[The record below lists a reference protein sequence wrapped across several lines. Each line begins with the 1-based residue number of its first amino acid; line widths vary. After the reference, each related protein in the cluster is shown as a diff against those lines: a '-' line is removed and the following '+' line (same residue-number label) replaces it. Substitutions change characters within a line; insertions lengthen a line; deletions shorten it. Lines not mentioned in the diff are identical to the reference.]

1 MRDVLIIGGGPA
13 GLTAALYAARA
24 GLSVTI
30 LEKLLAGGQAAQTS
44 RIENYPGF
52 ADGVDGVELSMEM
65 ERQAIRA
72 GAEILYESA
81 VEINIEQKR
90 VRADSGWHPARALI
104 LAMGAHPR
112 RLHVDGEE
120 RFIGRGVSFCATC
133 DGALYRGKRVAV
145 IGGGNSAAEEALY
158 LSGIGCHVL
167 LIHRRDALRAEKAV
181 AEQALSKE
189 NILPLWNSQVE
200 AFLGEA
206 KLSSLRLNG
215 GRTEPV
221 DAAFV
226 AIGRV
231 PDTTL
236 VTGQVPMDTDGFI
249 MADDLCQTGVPGV
262 FAVGDARRKPLRQ
275 IVTAVS
281 DGAIAANEVSRYVS
295 RA

>member
-30 LEKLLAGGQAAQTS
+30 LEKLMAGGQAAQTN

-52 ADGVDGVELSMEM
+52 ADGIGGPELCMEM
-65 ERQAIRA
+65 ERQAVQA
-72 GAEILYESA
+72 GAQIQYEGA
-81 VEINIEQKR
+81 IEVNIDLKR
-90 VRADSGWHPARALI
+90 VRTDSGWHQARAI
-104 LAMGAHPR
+104 VLAMGAHPR
-112 RLHVDGEE
+112 RLHVNGEE

-167 LIHRRDALRAEKAV
+167 LVHRRNALRAEEAV
-181 AEQALSKE
+181 AKEVLSR
-189 NILPLWNSQVE
+189 NNVLPLWNSQVE
-200 AFLGEA
+200 AFLGDA
-206 KLSSLRLNG
+206 KLSSLQLNG

-226 AIGRV
+226 SVGRV
-231 PDTTL
+231 PDTSL
-236 VTGQVPMDTDGFI
+236 VAGQVPMDPQGFL
-249 MADDLCQTGVPGV
+249 MANDLCQTGIPGIY
-262 FAVGDARRKPLRQ
+262 AIGDARSKPLRQ

-281 DGAIAANEVSRYVS
+281 DGAIAASEVSRYITNM
-295 RA
+295 